1 MIKEFEIFYKFRIN
15 SRELKLLDVQLLHEW
30 DSHGIVKG
38 EVPAAAGALLV
49 AHRLDFLYFVVVDVL
64 DVLKARTR
72 HGHLQRILLRA
83 DILGQTVLGALVE
96 LGAQRLQA
104 ANGQWFYKD

>member
-1 MIKEFEIFYKFRIN
+1 ME
-15 SRELKLLDVQLLHEW
+15 
-30 DSHGIVKG
+30 G

-49 AHRLDFLYFVVVDVL
+49 AHRLDLFDFVVVDVL
-64 DVLKARTR
+64 DALQARTR
-72 HGHLQRILLRA
+72 HGHLQGILLRA